1 LERTQPSKRGSPS
14 IWLELDGIWIAG
26 YLKKE
31 KRSVAMP
38 VRLGNYTKILITVCL
53 VLTVGLLEGEAQT
66 RKKKRTRR
74 TTKPAAARPVIT
86 NPTIAPPTGT
96 AANTA
101 TGDVK
106 IISESNNT
114 ESNEQLQGWK
124 PKATAPEQPSSEG
137 SSRSQGSN
145 AEMQD
150 TINNL
155 SNQVNRLNDKLTQMQ
170 EDDRYQLDMERLTR
184 AEQRAEQ
191 LRMQLVDVQSKIA
204 DLEAKLEQI
213 EYALKPENID
223 RATQGYGTVH
233 PEDAREARRK
243 QLESEKGRTVAQ
255 LRILQTSQNRLEVS
269 VANADNEVDLL
280 RAKLEQ
286 RRNQMDAAPPQRP
299 TPATPRKP

>member
-1 LERTQPSKRGSPS
+1 
-14 IWLELDGIWIAG
+14 
-26 YLKKE
+26 
-31 KRSVAMP
+31 MP
-38 VRLGNYTKILITVCL
+38 VRFGNYTKILITVCL
-53 VLTVGLLEGEAQT
+53 VLTVGLIEGEAQT
-66 RKKKRTRR
+66 RKKKRSRR
-74 TTKPAAARPVIT
+74 ARPAAVRPVIT
-86 NPTIAPPTGT
+86 NPTIAPPTGTTKT

-106 IISESNNT
+106 IISESSNT

-124 PKATAPEQPSSEG
+124 PKVTAPEQG
-137 SSRSQGSN
+137 SQGSSPD
-145 AEMQD
+145 MQD

-191 LRMQLVDVQSKIA
+191 LRMQLVDVQTKIA
-204 DLEAKLEQI
+204 DLESRLEQI

-233 PEDAREARRK
+233 PEEAREARRR
-243 QLESEKGRTVAQ
+243 QLESERGRVQAQ
-255 LRILQTSQNRLEVS
+255 LKILSTSQNRLEVS
-269 VANADNEVDLL
+269 VANADNEVDML

-286 RRNQMDAAPPQRP
+286 RRNQMDAAPQR
-299 TPATPRKP
+299 TTTTTPRKPE